1 MSKITKTEDAR
12 GQVVEALKKEYFQRI
27 EDSTPPEVKD
37 NFIFDLTNKKAFKI
51 HLNKARVAEWH
62 LWEWFKVYQHEAVV
76 STGGIRGAQNISYP
90 WDARFPLNQLGVA
103 LATIGKAMVLKEE
116 LPNKIIHKMCS
127 GEVRYNTGTYMEII
141 SRIQAAQGI
150 ITHTPTNQQRTSIW
164 MTSFLIFMLD
174 YDGGEYVTSS
184 HAISSKI
191 ATKDLDNQ
199 GSQFVPEMSAKF
211 VKKIEQILIQA
222 ETEGFDIELE
232 AIDSPLIVPAEDGYK
247 LYLKYL
253 KNGVAT
259 PQGLVLVK
267 KQINQGF
274 KLMLETVGGCMFNIM
289 KDLFEHL
296 EIYQAFDFNNTEEDP
311 FFHGVGK
318 TMFNPIKKKVEFFDW
333 GCDVT
338 IDEVIL
344 TLGYEKLLADKEPGY
359 AVLMTDPDGDRLVIG
374 QVETVS
380 RKSILE
386 KLGISYFVINEEK
399 IFVRYSPN
407 QSFLLILNYY
417 TQQLKE
423 TGLWNNHPRFLV
435 TTTPSAATW
444 VEWAEKNKVAVIN
457 VPVGFKEIASIIKK
471 VEEQMTESPDKNVEI
486 HDIYGNLIDLGKNPR
501 LVFAGEESGGMIIGP
516 EELIKSAAGRT
527 ALSMREKSAA
537 EASVIATIMAAY
549 LFKEKKFLSEYFK
562 ETLDKFDIK
571 WFFDLRI
578 ERKLY
583 NDCNPNPEMLKQ
595 EKTAGE
601 AVRDKIDNFFLSI
614 ALSIRLGKIDLLT
627 AKEILVEALP
637 EVDFSKLENVYF
649 VGDGTYFRF
658 NDKFVEIRKSG
669 TDAVIKCYFCGANYQ
684 EATTV
689 ARAIINYSG
698 EMTPKFKA
706 AIDLEIYSNCQQLG
720 LEILWE
726 FQRTP

>member
-1 MSKITKTEDAR
+1 MSRITKTEDVR
-12 GQVVEALKKEYFQRI
+12 GQTVEAFKSEYFKQI
-27 EDSTPPEVKD
+27 EESTPPEVKSD
-37 NFIFDLTNKKAFKI
+37 FIFDLTNKKAFKI
-51 HLNKARVAEWH
+51 HLDKARVEEWR

-90 WDARFPLNQLGVA
+90 WDVRFPLNQLGVA
-103 LATIGKAMVLKEE
+103 LATVGKAMVLKDEM
-116 LPNKIIHKMCS
+116 PNKIIHKMCS
-127 GEVRYNTGTYMEII
+127 GEVRYNTESYIEII

-150 ITHTPTNQQRTSIW
+150 VTHVPINQRRTSVW

-184 HAISSKI
+184 HALSSKI

-199 GSQFVPEMSAKF
+199 GSQFVPEMSEKF

-222 ETEGFDIELE
+222 ETKGFDIEL
-232 AIDSPLIVPAEDGYK
+232 ADADSSLIVPAEDGYK

-259 PQGLVLVK
+259 SHGLALVK
-267 KQINQGF
+267 EQVNQGF

-318 TMFNPIKKKVEFFDW
+318 TMFNPIKKKEEFFDW

-338 IDEVIL
+338 INEVVL

-359 AVLMTDPDGDRLVIG
+359 MVLMTDPDGDRLVAG

-380 RKSILE
+380 RKAVLE
-386 KLGISYFVINEEK
+386 ELGISYFAINEEK
-399 IFVRYSPN
+399 LFVRYSPN
-407 QSFLLILNYY
+407 QFFLLILNYY
-417 TQQLKE
+417 SQQLKE
-423 TGLWNNHPRFLV
+423 AGLWNNYHRFLV

-471 VEEQMTESPDKNVEI
+471 AEEQMIKNLDKNVKI
-486 HDIYGNLIDLGKNPR
+486 HDIYGKLIDLGKNPR

-516 EELIKSAAGRT
+516 EKLIRSAAGRT

-549 LFKEKKFLSEYFK
+549 LYKDKKFLSEYFK
-562 ETLDKFDIK
+562 ETLEEFDIK
-571 WFFDLRI
+571 WFYDLRV
-578 ERKLY
+578 EKKLY
-583 NDCNPNPEMLKQ
+583 NDSNANPEELKQ
-595 EKTAGE
+595 DKVAGE
-601 AVRDKIDNFFLSI
+601 AIRDKVDSFFLSL
-614 ALSIRLGKIDLLT
+614 ALSLRLGKIDLPT
-627 AKEILVEALP
+627 VKEILVEALP
-637 EVDFSKLENVYF
+637 EVDFSKLENVNF

-658 NDKFVEIRKSG
+658 SDKFVEIRKSG
-669 TDAVIKCYFCGANYQ
+669 TDAIIKSYFCGDNYQ
-684 EATTV
+684 EAAKT
-689 ARAIINYSG
+689 AEAIVNYSG
-698 EMTPKFKA
+698 EITPKFKA
-706 AIDLEIYSNCQQLG
+706 MIDPEIYQNCQRLG
-720 LEILWE
+720 LEILWK
-726 FQRTP
+726 FQKTF